1 MATLSEIEEGM
12 QKNDEEIEACLQ
24 LYVGMSWSEYVKSG
38 VCINHMIGHP
48 LVVPAGHVPGLPPGM
63 VDAAEFLKTVTE
75 KELLITQCKEQ
86 AKACIQQ
93 IADIEKAEALI
104 GQAIHV
110 HGRHN
115 VKAQLIHVRELRV
128 ADEKRLTLEL
138 WNCAE
143 VKTVDAVGFQA
154 ELPNLLKRKME
165 LRLSHKKSI
174 ALRMM
179 ELRGDAPTAR

>member
-12 QKNDEEIEACLQ
+12 RKNDEEIEACLQ
-24 LYVGMSWSEYVKSG
+24 LYTGMSWSEYYGSVG
-38 VCINHMIGHP
+38 GAWHMID
-48 LVVPAGHVPGLPPGM
+48 LTKLRLPPGM
-63 VDAAEFLKTVTE
+63 MDAAEFLKTITE
-75 KELLITQCKEQ
+75 KELLLTQCKEQ
-86 AKACIQQ
+86 TKACIQQ
-93 IADIEKAEALI
+93 IAEMEKAEALI
-104 GQAIHV
+104 GQAIH
-110 HGRHN
+110 HNGFGNGFGRHN

-138 WNCAE
+138 WNYAE
-143 VKTVDAVGFQA
+143 LKTVDAVSFQA

-165 LRLSHKKSI
+165 LKLSHKKSI